1 MRYFFLF
8 SFLLFFFVSCSNVN
22 FVSPQPEGIKSI
34 NKIPEYLHGTYKI
47 EDEALNTQSYVV
59 TDSKIGDNE
68 LFKNIIIK
76 QRGNYFYL
84 NFFKDEN
91 IYLLYVVKVIK
102 ILDYEDIEISFLTVN
117 DNNRSLFDI
126 INIEE
131 IKEYENE
138 INQKKNVFKQRPD
151 YILDRVSINQ
161 LNLLINSSKKKSK
174 LIRID

>member
-1 MRYFFLF
+1 
-8 SFLLFFFVSCSNVN
+8 
-22 FVSPQPEGIKSI
+22 
-34 NKIPEYLHGTYKI
+34 
-47 EDEALNTQSYVV
+47 
-59 TDSKIGDNE
+59 
-68 LFKNIIIK
+68 KNIIIK